1 MGYANAIEATWRP
14 AYGMNVPRASPRYTP
29 TPPAAPGHDTASAS
43 RMTSAAD
50 QQGLAALLARMADG
64 DAQRFVTV
72 RRDDGVWQSLA
83 PDISM
88 KILDSDRS
96 MQAYLLRLAPGACL
110 PGHPHPDDEM
120 CYVLEGEAT
129 LGDITVGPGDY
140 HLARAGSAHG
150 DVTTRAGCL
159 LLIRSGSGVATH
171 RRALHGA

>member
-1 MGYANAIEATWRP
+1 MNDRRKTAAIP
-14 AYGMNVPRASPRYTP
+14 ALAPELAGALASELAIPGAPVRLAP
-29 TPPAAPGHDTASAS
+29 ERQAAIKE
-43 RMTSAAD
+43 R
-50 QQGLAALLARMADG
+50 LLARVHG

-72 RRDDGVWQSLA
+72 RRDDGVWRPLA

-88 KILDSDRS
+88 KILDSDAS

-110 PGHPHPDDEM
+110 PGHPHSDDEM

-150 DVTTRAGCL
+150 DVTTRTGCL
-159 LLIRSGSGVATH
+159 LLIRSGSGGAPH
-171 RRALHGA
+171 RHSPRGA